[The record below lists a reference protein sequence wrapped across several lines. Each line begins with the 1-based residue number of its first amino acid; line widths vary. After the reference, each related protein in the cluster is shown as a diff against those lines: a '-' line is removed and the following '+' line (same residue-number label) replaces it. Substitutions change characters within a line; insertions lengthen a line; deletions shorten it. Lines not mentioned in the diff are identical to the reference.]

1 MANILITGATG
12 FVGQNLVRQFLA
24 DSTYDM
30 TCVVRDID
38 NAKAQFGNTIRFIST
53 SELSKLDEINIDVV
67 IHMASLLSS
76 RMRNG

>member
-38 NAKAQFGNTIRFIST
+38 NAKAQLGNTIRFIST